1 VAAPYATSRLAEA
14 GARVIKIEKPP
25 AGDFARRYD
34 AAAHG
39 ESTHFVWLNQGKE
52 SAVLDFKQP
61 ADMHLLRA
69 LVRRADVFIHN
80 LAPGAIERAGLRLE
94 KVRQENPRLIT
105 CAISGYGENNDY
117 ADMRAYD
124 NLVQAR
130 WAFLPLPATPV
141 DRQK

>member
-1 VAAPYATSRLAEA
+1 MGRIADPRNSSSQDDSLAAALSDLLVVSIEQAVAAPYATSRLAEA

-61 ADMHLLRA
+61 TDMQLLLA
-69 LVRRADVFIHN
+69 LVHRADVFIHN
-80 LAPGAIERAGLRLE
+80 LAPGAMERADLQIG
-94 KVRQENPRLIT
+94 
-105 CAISGYGENNDY
+105 
-117 ADMRAYD
+117 RAS
-124 NLVQAR
+124 
-130 WAFLPLPATPV
+130 
-141 DRQK
+141 